1 MKANTE
7 TKEIKIALIQ
17 RGISQIEIARELGV
31 SHAVV
36 CAEINGKRK
45 SARVREY
52 ILARLGLARKKRPV
66 R

>member
-1 MKANTE
+1 MKVNKE
-7 TKEIKIALIQ
+7 TAEIKIALINK
-17 RGISQIEIARELGV
+17 GITQVEIARELGV
-31 SHAVV
+31 SHAIVSQ
-36 CAEINGKRK
+36 EINGKRK